1 MFVNRILALNL
12 QYKIVGFGSTS
23 MQVLTLGDAT
33 DSVNPISLQVNILNL
48 LMEFNVIWLH
58 KQVSLTK
65 F

>member
-1 MFVNRILALNL
+1 
-12 QYKIVGFGSTS
+12 